1 MKAQMFKDKVVII
14 TGASSGM
21 GQAMAELFAE
31 EGAAVIL
38 TARHQEN

>member
-1 MKAQMFKDKVVII
+1 MEAQMLKDKVAII
-14 TGASSGM
+14 TGASYGM
-21 GQAMAELFAE
+21 GRSMAELFAE

>member
-1 MKAQMFKDKVVII
+1 MFKDKVVII
-14 TGASSGM
+14 TGASYGT